1 MSSIAELE
9 RLTDAIDEEQDL
21 EEQQMQT
28 RFDLSELSETIKVAS
43 EGALAAKT
51 VASYRRYIF
60 LPLHEQHADCIKFME
75 GL

>member
-1 MSSIAELE
+1 MSSTAELE

-51 VASYRRYIF
+51 VASYRRYVLTPF
-60 LPLHEQHADCIKFME
+60 YEQCIDRIKFME
-75 GL
+75 SL

>member
-1 MSSIAELE
+1 MSSVAELK

-28 RFDLSELSETIKVAS
+28 QFDLSELSETIKVAS

-51 VASYRRYIF
+51 VASYRRYVSHS
-60 LPLHEQHADCIKFME
+60 LQEQSVD
-75 GL
+75 